1 MTFQGRFLGSSAQL
15 KGVSETFCVGLGR
28 DPRHLFFV
36 AGIAQ
41 LVEHHL
47 AKVGVAGSSPVSR
60 FEEGWARPT
69 RRATPLFGA
78 VAKR

>member
-1 MTFQGRFLGSSAQL
+1 M
-15 KGVSETFCVGLGR
+15 KGVSETFCIGLGR
-28 DPRHLFFV
+28 DLRHLFL

-60 FEEGWARPT
+60 FEEGWPVT
-69 RRATPLFGA
+69 QDVQPLFFGA